1 MSPQVKTAEYQR
13 GANSTVTSSIDT
25 INCKTRSLRFQEV
38 QASFL
43 LFNFKDTNTIRQ
55 LHSWTTLFTEMQAM
69 LYVINLKDPFSY
81 SKKFLFEFGFK
92 EKVDIT
98 FSLKKR
104 RAYQYPQ
111 YLS

>member
-1 MSPQVKTAEYQR
+1 
-13 GANSTVTSSIDT
+13 
-25 INCKTRSLRFQEV
+25 
-38 QASFL
+38 
-43 LFNFKDTNTIRQ
+43 
-55 LHSWTTLFTEMQAM
+55 M

-92 EKVDIT
+92 EKVDMT